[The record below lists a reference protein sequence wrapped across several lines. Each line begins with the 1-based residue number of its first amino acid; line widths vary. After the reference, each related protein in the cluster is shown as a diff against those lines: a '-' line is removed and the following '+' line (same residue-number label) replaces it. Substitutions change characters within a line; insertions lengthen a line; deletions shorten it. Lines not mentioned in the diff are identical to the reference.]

1 MNVRPRTV
9 GGSAETPSRAIGEG
23 VGSEEDIVL
32 LLQLLLRAL
41 REYARHAPKDGIP
54 QLWVYL
60 PLLRYMAE
68 YPGITLN
75 ELARASGMPKSQ
87 VSVLIA
93 RLARLGIV
101 RKQADEH
108 DTRLVHLCITSEG
121 RRQAGRWRATSGRAL
136 RRTLQPLSDD
146 QRASIVQGLHTL
158 VSALQPGAPHGD
170 PERRSAGC

>member
-1 MNVRPRTV
+1 MNVRSGTV
-9 GGSAETPSRAIGEG
+9 CDSAETRSSAIGG
-23 VGSEEDIVL
+23 GSGSEEDIVL
-32 LLQLLLRAL
+32 LLQLLLTAL
-41 REYARHAPKDGIP
+41 REFARHAPNTDLP

-60 PLLRYMAE
+60 PLLRQVAE
-68 YPGITLN
+68 RPGITLN
-75 ELARASGMPKSQ
+75 ELARAVGMPKSQ

-121 RRQAGRWRATSGRAL
+121 RRQAGRWRAISGRAL
-136 RRTLQPLSDD
+136 LRTLQPLSDD
-146 QRASIVQGLHTL
+146 QRGSIVQGLRTL
-158 VSALQPGAPHGD
+158 VSALQPGVQHGD